1 MLNSWT
7 FVFPNIANDYTEFLV
22 FFWFFC
28 SITLNIFFLRVIR
41 LATSKHPNTY
51 TLSKAFGEDIVE
63 SYREKLPV
71 VIIRPSMVW
80 PCVSEPIKGYME
92 GFNSGLG
99 LISATM
105 TGFVRISCV
114 GETSII
120 KFTPADYVINA
131 TIASAWKRST
141 LPVGELLVYNSSEP
155 EEHSLTWRQLVAVA
169 KDDALSFVP
178 YDKLL
183 WYPSFSLTSNYYW
196 YLINV
201 ILFQFIPALLLDLVV
216 IISGRKAV

>member
-1 MLNSWT
+1 
-7 FVFPNIANDYTEFLV
+7 
-22 FFWFFC
+22 
-28 SITLNIFFLRVIR
+28 
-41 LATSKHPNTY
+41 
-51 TLSKAFGEDIVE
+51 
-63 SYREKLPV
+63 
-71 VIIRPSMVW
+71 MVW

-155 EEHSLTWRQLVAVA
+155 EEHSLTWRQLVKVA

-183 WYPSFSLTSNYYW
+183 WYPSFALTSNYYW